1 MITPAETGT
10 CHLEDGEVITIP
22 GGSQGQKL
30 RLTMWKMALWD
41 CWDFRFISFRPKCPQ
56 IT

>member
-30 RLTMWKMALWD
+30 RLTKWKNGPMKLV
-41 CWDFRFISFRPKCPQ
+41 RF
-56 IT
+56 

>member
-30 RLTMWKMALWD
+30 RLTMWQKWPYEIGEILD
-41 CWDFRFISFRPKCPQ
+41 L
-56 IT
+56 